1 MPKRTTIEI
10 DPELLERAR
19 QALGKTTARAT
30 VEAALRRAAD
40 TAEAEQARRAA
51 DQRRYLEQLAQHV
64 DVGVLT
70 SEEMWR

>member
-64 DVGVLT
+64 DVAVLT

>member
-40 TAEAEQARRAA
+40 TAEGDRARRAA
-51 DQRRYLEQLAQHV
+51 DQRRYLEQLPQHV
-64 DVGVLT
+64 DVEVLT